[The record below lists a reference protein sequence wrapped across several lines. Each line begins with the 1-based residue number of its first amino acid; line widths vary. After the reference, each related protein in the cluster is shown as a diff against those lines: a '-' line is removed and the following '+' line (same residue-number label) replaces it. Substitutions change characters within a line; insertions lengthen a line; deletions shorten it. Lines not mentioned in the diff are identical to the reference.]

1 MKFANRQAI
10 KPHLVQMAS
19 FMRMSH
25 WHFMIDEEA
34 PEEEEVF
41 AQIKPWFGQSSATLR
56 FSDRF
61 LEADTP
67 DQAYT
72 LIHELLHAQ
81 MAHADELVRE
91 ELSKDRHDAWSL
103 ATEYAIDQMAR
114 TLVIYAPKMEAT

>member
-1 MKFANRQAI
+1 MKFTSRQAI
-10 KPHLVQMAS
+10 KPHLDQMAS

-25 WHFMIDEEA
+25 WKFVIDDDS

-41 AQIKPWFGQSSATLR
+41 AQIKPWFGQFSATLR
-56 FSDRF
+56 FADRF
-61 LEADTP
+61 LEAETS

-103 ATEYAIDQMAR
+103 ATEYAIDQLAR
-114 TLVIYAPKMEAT
+114 TLVDYAPKMEAT